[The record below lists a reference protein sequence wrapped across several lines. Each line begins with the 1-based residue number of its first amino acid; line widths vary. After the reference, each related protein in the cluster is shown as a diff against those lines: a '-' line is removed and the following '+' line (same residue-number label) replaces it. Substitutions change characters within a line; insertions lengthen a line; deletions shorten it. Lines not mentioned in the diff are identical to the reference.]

1 MSQFT
6 AKELYEEIN
15 DAYPENDFFL
25 DAYYEEVAELET
37 RYGEVIVEQVDGG
50 EGDGAGI
57 EVVISVQDRYFE
69 INGEYSSWDS
79 SSFDGDLY
87 EVKPK
92 QVQVTQYERI

>member
-37 RYGEVIVEQVDGG
+37 RYGKVIVEQVDGG
-50 EGDGAGI
+50 EGDGAPI
-57 EVVISVQDRYFE
+57 HVIISVGERYFQMD
-69 INGEYSSWDS
+69 GYYSSWDDS
-79 SSFDGDLY
+79 QMDGELFEVQPK
-87 EVKPK
+87 EVK
-92 QVQVTQYERI
+92 VTQYERI